1 MPFDERELENMVTEL
16 AAARGHVAGYQIDS
30 SVSDGAELI
39 ASAIVQAGTEI
50 ALSVAYAAARS

>member
-16 AAARGHVAGYQIDS
+16 AAARGNVAGYQIDS